1 MVKGEQLN
9 RFLAGYFDREKQTLE
24 MQLPDGPSSD
34 RHEHGR
40 EVYRDDDNNV
50 DIQQQRL
57 IRLQHLAQREID
69 AGWQP
74 PV

>member
-1 MVKGEQLN
+1 MRGLSL
-9 RFLAGYFDREKQTLE
+9 RG
-24 MQLPDGPSSD
+24 
-34 RHEHGR
+34 EHGR

-50 DIQQQRL
+50 DFQQLRL

-74 PV
+74 LVVKFHDFFDALASAKNV